1 MPMKLEEIEPGEISL
16 VDVPANKRKFLFK
29 KADLEG
35 SSKTVPNGIL
45 VCPQCDHQEALI
57 DFVKSAS
64 ELCPECGADL
74 LNSDTKIIFKRR
86 RNMKLNLKE
95 LIEKLFEDDE
105 GEEEL
110 TEEELEQIEKAEKQ
124 IPKDALN
131 AVKGALN
138 LLTKYKSVL
147 PDDVQAAI
155 KTLAKVAA
163 YGYGYPAKKK
173 GDDEDEEDEDQLKK
187 AGAKLSKDTIVKL
200 KKIFTLLE
208 KTPEAVKLLKEL
220 IPTESKKGDTEVLV
234 ETLGGKLDEILKALK
249 GQASEEEED
258 DEKKGDL
265 KKELEKVQKTLKKIA
280 ETKGFSKL
288 LKGIGEEEEEEEEEA
303 EEEEEE
309 EEEKGTKQKTKK
321 KAAYKWPFTLT
332 PPQKKK
338 D

>member
-29 KADLEG
+29 KADLER
-35 SSKTVPNGIL
+35 SSETIPNGIL

-74 LNSDTKIIFKRR
+74 LNSATRIIFKRR
-86 RNMKLNLKE
+86 RNMKASLKE

-110 TEEELEQIEKAEKQ
+110 TEEELEQIEKAETK

-155 KTLAKVAA
+155 KALAKVAA

-173 GDDEDEEDEDQLKK
+173 GDDEDEEDDGVAK
-187 AGAKLSKDTIVKL
+187 AGARLSKDTVGKL
-200 KKIFTLLE
+200 KKIFAMIE
-208 KTPEAVKLLKEL
+208 KAPDAVKLLKEL

-288 LKGIGEEEEEEEEEA
+288 LKGMGDEEEEEEEEA

-309 EEEKGTKQKTKK
+309 EEEKGSKQKTKK